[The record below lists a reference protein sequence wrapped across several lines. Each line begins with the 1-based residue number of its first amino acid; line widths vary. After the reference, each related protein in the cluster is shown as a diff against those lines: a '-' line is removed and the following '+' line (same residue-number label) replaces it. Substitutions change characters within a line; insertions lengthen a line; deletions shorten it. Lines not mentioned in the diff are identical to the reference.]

1 MKKFLNII
9 GLFLLIYSLTS
20 CTEEIDLE
28 LNESYTRL
36 VVEGHFSD
44 SDSTHFVKLSKS
56 SSYFNPDKTEYIS
69 GANVSI
75 SDELGSIIQLNESS
89 NQKGLYLAPQNQK
102 GEKDTEY
109 TLLIENVDI
118 DENGDFE
125 KYEARGKIKHPL
137 EIDSVRVLK
146 DEIFGVEGF
155 RIFGYAQE
163 PASFGDFYLFK
174 YYINGVLSTDTL
186 SENVFTDDATVNGN
200 YINGLEIYFIQDAN
214 SGDTITIE
222 AQSITEEYYDFII
235 SFMLETEWQAGAFGG
250 PPANVQTNISNNALG
265 FFSTTSN
272 SYITFILP

>member
-1 MKKFLNII
+1 
-9 GLFLLIYSLTS
+9 
-20 CTEEIDLE
+20 
-28 LNESYTRL
+28 
-36 VVEGHFSD
+36 
-44 SDSTHFVKLSKS
+44 
-56 SSYFNPDKTEYIS
+56 
-69 GANVSI
+69 
-75 SDELGSIIQLNESS
+75 
-89 NQKGLYLAPQNQK
+89 LYLAPQNKK

-125 KYEARGKIKHPL
+125 KYEASGKIKHPL

-200 YINGLEIYFIQDAN
+200 YINGLEIYFIRDAN

-222 AQSITEEYYDFII
+222 AQSITKEYYDFII

-250 PPANVQTNISNNALG
+250 PPANVQTNISNNAMG

>member
-69 GANVSI
+69 GADVSI
-75 SDELGSIIQLNESS
+75 SNELGNIIQLNESS

-102 GEKDTEY
+102 GQQDTEY
-109 TLLIENVDI
+109 ILHIENVDI

-146 DEIFGVEGF
+146 DEVFGVEGF

-200 YINGLEIYFIQDAN
+200 YINGLEIYFIRDAN

-222 AQSITEEYYDFII
+222 AQSITKEYYDFII

-250 PPANVQTNISNNALG
+250 PPANVETNISNNAMG